1 MKKTHQWVLASLVLP
16 FTLASA
22 QVMAESRAEVHRH
35 HKNMKQISVPFHGVE
50 LSAEQKTQLREWR
63 QQNSDKM
70 RVDRT
75 ANQAERKALYD
86 RQQALLLAPEF
97 DREQATELA
106 RAMLEQQLEH
116 KVNRM
121 ERQHKFWNLL
131 TDEQKEQWQKNQRQG
146 HKMRPAHQH
155 KMKFMPKSSDLQ

>member
-1 MKKTHQWVLASLVLP
+1 MNKTHQWLLASLVLP
-16 FTLASA
+16 FTLAST
-22 QVMAESRAEVHRH
+22 QVMAESRADVHRH
-35 HKNMKQISVPFHGVE
+35 HKNMKQVSTPFHGLE
-50 LSAEQKTQLREWR
+50 LSAEQKTQLREWH

-70 RVDRT
+70 RSDRA

-97 DREQATELA
+97 DRVQATELA

-116 KVNRM
+116 KVNHM
-121 ERQHKFWNLL
+121 EREHKLWSVL
-131 TDEQKEQWQKNQRQG
+131 TDEQKAQWQKNQHQG

-155 KMKFMPKSSDLQ
+155 KMKVTPESSDL